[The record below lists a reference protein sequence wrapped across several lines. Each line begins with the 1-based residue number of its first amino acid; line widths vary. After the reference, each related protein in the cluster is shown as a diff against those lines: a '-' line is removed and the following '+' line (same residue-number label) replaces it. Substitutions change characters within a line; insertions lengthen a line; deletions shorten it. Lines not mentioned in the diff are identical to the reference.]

1 MSYLAIARKYRPA
14 TFADIVGQE
23 HVVRTLQNAIAS
35 GRIHH
40 AYLFCG
46 ARGVGKTTAARALAK
61 SLNCVEGP
69 TSTPCGVCTSCVEI
83 ATGNSSDLIEIDG
96 ASNNSV
102 DDVRE
107 LRDTV
112 SYAPTRGGYK
122 VYLVDEVHML
132 SKAAFNA
139 LLKTLE
145 EPPPKVVFIFATTEP
160 NRILDTILSRVQ
172 RFDFKRIPVQ
182 AVADRLAS
190 IGVAEGVT
198 LSAQGLRMIARAG
211 EGSMRDAQSLLDK
224 VISFSGGS
232 GAVPDSVV
240 AETLGLIDRSLLFG
254 FLEGIVRGD
263 PAACLESIATVY
275 EYGYELS
282 EFTSDLLELLRNAT
296 FVRLSPGTRKHVD
309 ASADEIAR
317 LEALVGDVPAEALTR
332 TFNALL
338 DVHDQVSRATRP
350 RIVLEMAVARL
361 ATTRPVE
368 PVSVLLARLE
378 ELERRARAAGPPSGG
393 ARPSPRPARS
403 AREVRVPTAE
413 KAPAADRTP
422 TAEQAPVPAG
432 PVAPPEP
439 LPRPPDVTREVRTA
453 TLARPSTDRAPAA
466 QPARPPVEASAQARA
481 QAPVTRPQA
490 PVAQTQAQTPPA
502 QTPPAQQ
509 EARPQAPRPPQ
520 RQSREEEPP
529 PLDDPDSFGSSG
541 PDPAERWR
549 RLVPELRKLGPA
561 ATRLAEGRPSIRG
574 TGLVITLPAGRALA
588 EGRRARG
595 TPEVEGVIRK
605 QFPKVS
611 TIYVEP
617 LAGTGTL
624 LDHQQALT
632 QQILDDPDCRRIMAR
647 LGAEIESVTEIAA
660 PVPASAEV
668 PVEEA

>member
-1 MSYLAIARKYRPA
+1 VSYLAIARKYRPA

-23 HVVRTLQNAIAS
+23 HVVRTLENAIAS

-61 SLNCVEGP
+61 ALNCAQGP
-69 TSTPCGVCTSCVEI
+69 TATPCGVCTSCIEI

-112 SYAPTRGGYK
+112 SYAPTRGGFK

-182 AVADRLAS
+182 AVADRLGT
-190 IGVAEGVT
+190 IGAAEGVT
-198 LSAQGLRMIARAG
+198 LSAQGLRMVARAG

-224 VISFSGGS
+224 VISFSGGN
-232 GAVPDSVV
+232 GVVPDSVV

-254 FLEGIVRGD
+254 FLEGLVKGD
-263 PAACLESIATVY
+263 PATCLESIATVY

-296 FVRLSPGTRKHVD
+296 FVRLSPSTRKHVD

-317 LEALVGDVPAEALTR
+317 LEALVADVPAEALTR

-368 PVSVLLARLE
+368 PLGTLLARLE
-378 ELERRARAAGPPSGG
+378 DLERRARVAAPAGS
-393 ARPSPRPARS
+393 ARPTPRPSRS
-403 AREVRVPTAE
+403 SPREVRVPVVDREPPRPDPVATDAI
-413 KAPAADRTP
+413 APIASAAVTMSPSRAPRAQNRAP
-422 TAEQAPVPAG
+422 TAQTAQTAQTAPIEPVEPAR
-432 PVAPPEP
+432 PVAPTPEP
-439 LPRPPDVTREVRTA
+439 TRT
-453 TLARPSTDRAPAA
+453 TPKQAP
-466 QPARPPVEASAQARA
+466 QQASA
-481 QAPVTRPQA
+481 PQPSA
-490 PVAQTQAQTPPA
+490 L
-502 QTPPAQQ
+502 
-509 EARPQAPRPPQ
+509 EAQAPRPEPPAWTPAMPV
-520 RQSREEEPP
+520 RRAARPSREEEPP
-529 PLDDPDSFGSSG
+529 PNDDPEGFGAPA
-541 PDPAERWR
+541 PDPSERWK

-561 ATRLAEGRPSIRG
+561 AIRLAEGRPSVRG
-574 TGLVITLPAGRALA
+574 TVLVITLPAGRALA
-588 EGRRARG
+588 EGRRARA
-595 TPEVEGVIRK
+595 TPEVEGVIRR

-611 TIYVEP
+611 TIQVEP
-617 LAGTGTL
+617 LAGTGTA
-624 LDHQQALT
+624 LDHQRALAA
-632 QQILDDPDCRRIMAR
+632 QILEDPDLRRIMAR
-647 LGAEIESVTEIAA
+647 LGAEIESVTEIT
-660 PVPASAEV
+660 PPTIAESST
-668 PVEEA
+668 EEA